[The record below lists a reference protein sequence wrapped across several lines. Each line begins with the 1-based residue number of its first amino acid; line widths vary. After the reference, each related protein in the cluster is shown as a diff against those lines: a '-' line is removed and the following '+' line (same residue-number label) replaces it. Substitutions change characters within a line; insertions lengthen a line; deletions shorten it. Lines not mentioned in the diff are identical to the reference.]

1 MKKALLVL
9 SALAITVLCHG
20 QGIDAEMQ
28 KIFKKLEMR
37 QQLTQTEQRKLEQWS
52 EKMSQTGGQNYNVQ
66 EEEEEEYAEEESW
79 ENNEDDTDNHDKDIR
94 LPGNP
99 SVSFSSQCPR
109 QQGITFSSEEVTT
122 DQYLNL
128 VRDLMTKYGGKLGS
142 KLTMVRQM
150 LIESNVPTDGADMAA
165 LFHMS
170 GWGAAAI
177 YSAAWS
183 AEKAPQDI
191 LTANTLGV
199 VLKDMKEY
207 HASLQALKYADKLK
221 PGIPVVIINTGWTCY
236 EMGDSESAR
245 QMFNEALRIN
255 PGLTAP
261 HLGLGL
267 IAECAGDHFTAMKH
281 LRIALAD
288 SYSAAG
294 LAAYRQAKT
303 AADVNGESSAGESQ
317 TDGNAPGGQA
327 GITLPDI
334 QVSGPPEGMM
344 QMREPLEQLMAGL
357 DGRIA
362 RLTEELLSISS
373 TVSAQQT
380 RAASN
385 PGGSLVFSR
394 DYANELRML
403 NDVTEL
409 LFGPNSNFGM
419 AVTAGINDCDKT
431 MESVEDNL
439 GTINQDM
446 EKHLRLT
453 DEKNRIL
460 EESIRKLE
468 ACGTNESCAK
478 KVEAEA
484 KAAIDPIDA
493 ELEQLNYRICKNT
506 KRGTDM
512 TIGCQSR
519 YFTRANEAFRQAVY
533 DYYAFTDPILERIY
547 SPSYNEMLNL
557 QREIR
562 VLSHQKALAGAAL
575 SIAAT
580 SEGYKSMVCVEPQPE
595 RPPKEV
601 KEPELPKKKEKPCP
615 LGDGIKGGF
624 GGFSAE
630 LTCDHVTI
638 SGGKGLLGSVTRD
651 FNAHQTKVWVGA
663 GVKAE
668 YANGNVVGEATIGAE
683 FVVGENNTIQDIAFT
698 SSVKTSLGDLVEAE
712 VSGRISVE
720 GGPQI
725 NTSAGL
731 ITPEIPGL

>member
-1 MKKALLVL
+1 MKKALLLL
-9 SALAITVLCHG
+9 SALIIAVLCHG
-20 QGIDAEMQ
+20 QSIDPEMQ

-37 QQLTQTEQRKLEQWS
+37 QQLTQAEQKKLELWT
-52 EKMSQTGGQNYNVQ
+52 EKMSRAGRQNNGG
-66 EEEEEEYAEEESW
+66 EEEEKYDDDEDFEEIG
-79 ENNEDDTDNHDKDIR
+79 DDTESPDRAISMQ
-94 LPGNP
+94 GN
-99 SVSFSSQCPR
+99 SAATFTGQCPR
-109 QQGITFSSEEVTT
+109 QQGKILREEEITE
-122 DQYLNL
+122 DQYLAL
-128 VRDLMTKYGGKLGS
+128 VRELMTEYGNRLGS
-142 KLTMVRQM
+142 KLTQARQM
-150 LIESNVPTDGADMAA
+150 LQESAKSTDGADMAA
-165 LFHMS
+165 IFHMS

-199 VLKDMKEY
+199 ALKDMKEY
-207 HASLQALKYADKLK
+207 TASLKVLNYADKLR
-221 PGIPVVIINTGWTCY
+221 PGIPVVIINKGWTCY
-236 EMGDSESAR
+236 EMGDPGSA
-245 QMFNEALRIN
+245 QQLFNRALSIN
-255 PGLTAP
+255 PDLTTP

-288 SYSAAG
+288 NFSAAG
-294 LAAYRQAKT
+294 FAAYRQAK
-303 AADVNGESSAGESQ
+303 AASDAGNKDTSGEQETTSRDNGN
-317 TDGNAPGGQA
+317 TGGIQ
-327 GITLPDI
+327 LPDL
-334 QVSGPPEGMM
+334 QVSEHPEGMM
-344 QMREPLEQLMAGL
+344 QMKTPIEQFMNGL
-357 DGRIA
+357 DRRIS
-362 RLTEELLSISS
+362 RLTDDLLSVSS
-373 TVSAQQT
+373 TVRSQ
-380 RAASN
+380 AAKAHSN
-385 PGGSLVFSR
+385 PDGALVFSR
-394 DYANELRML
+394 DYASELMML
-403 NDVTEL
+403 DDVTGL

-419 AVTAGINDCDKT
+419 AVTTALNDCDRT

-460 EESIRKLE
+460 EEYLKKIE
-468 ACGTNESCAK
+468 ACGANEECAK
-478 KVEAEA
+478 RAEAEA

-493 ELEQLNYRICKNT
+493 ELEQVNYRICKNT
-506 KRGTDM
+506 RRGVDM
-512 TIGCQSR
+512 TIGCQVK
-519 YFTRANEAFRQAVY
+519 YYTMANNAFRQAVY

-562 VLSHQKALAGAAL
+562 VLSYQKALAGTAL
-575 SIAAT
+575 GIAGM
-580 SEGYKSMVCVEPQPE
+580 SEGYKSMECVEPQPE
-595 RPPKEV
+595 QPPKEI
-601 KEPELPKKKEKPCP
+601 KEPDLPKKKEKPCP

-651 FNAHQTKVWVGA
+651 FNAHQTKIWVGA
-663 GVKAE
+663 GVKGE

-683 FVVGENNTIQDIAFT
+683 VVVGENNTIDDIAFT
-698 SSVKTSLGDLVEAE
+698 SSVKASLGDLVEGE

-725 NTSAGL
+725 STSAGI

>member
-20 QGIDAEMQ
+20 QGIDPEMQ
-28 KIFKKLEMR
+28 KIFKKLELS
-37 QQLTQTEQRKLEQWS
+37 QQLTLTEQRKLVQWS
-52 EKMSQTGGQNYNVQ
+52 GKMSQTGRQNNGEQ
-66 EEEEEEYAEEESW
+66 EEEEFGEEESYADY
-79 ENNEDDTDNHDKDIR
+79 EDNTDSPDKDFR
-94 LPGNP
+94 VPGNP
-99 SVSFSSQCPR
+99 AVSFSSQCPR
-109 QQGITFSSEEVTT
+109 QQGMTFSEEEVTT
-122 DQYLNL
+122 DQYLTM
-128 VRDLMTKYGGKLGS
+128 VRELMTKYGGKLGS
-142 KLTMVRQM
+142 KLTIIRQM
-150 LIESNVPTDGADMAA
+150 LMKSSVPTDGADMAA
-165 LFHMS
+165 IFHMS
-170 GWGAAAI
+170 GWGAAAV

-191 LTANTLGV
+191 LTANNLGV
-199 VLKDMKEY
+199 VLKDMQEY
-207 HASLQALKYADKLK
+207 HASLKALKYADKLK

-236 EMGDSESAR
+236 EMGDSESAQR
-245 QMFNEALRIN
+245 MFNKALRIN
-255 PGLTAP
+255 PGLTSP

-267 IAECAGDHFTAMKH
+267 IAECAGDHFAAMKH

-288 SYSAAG
+288 NYSSAG

-303 AADVNGESSAGESQ
+303 AADANGESAAEGSQ
-317 TDGNAPGGQA
+317 ANGNATGGQG

-334 QVSGPPEGMM
+334 QMSGQPEGMM
-344 QMREPLEQLMAGL
+344 QMKEPLERLMAGL

-362 RLTEELLSISS
+362 RLTEELLSVSS
-373 TVSAQQT
+373 TVSAQQV

-419 AVTAGINDCDKT
+419 SVTAGISDCDRT

-453 DEKNRIL
+453 DEKNRIA
-460 EESIRKLE
+460 EECIKKLE
-468 ACGTNESCAK
+468 ACGTNEACAK
-478 KVEAEA
+478 KAEAEA

-493 ELEQLNYRICKNT
+493 ELDQVNYRICKNT
-506 KRGTDM
+506 KRGVDM

-519 YFTRANEAFRQAVY
+519 YYTSANKAFREAVY

-547 SPSYNEMLNL
+547 SPGFNEMLNL

-562 VLSHQKALAGAAL
+562 VLSQQKALAGAAL
-575 SIAAT
+575 SIAAM
-580 SEGYKSMVCVEPQPE
+580 SEGYKSMECVEPQPE
-595 RPPKEV
+595 KPPKEIKV
-601 KEPELPKKKEKPCP
+601 PELPKKKEKPCP
-615 LGDGIKGGF
+615 LGNGIKGAI

-638 SGGKGLLGSVTRD
+638 SGGEGLLGSVTRD

-668 YANGNVVGEATIGAE
+668 YAGGNVVGEATMGVE
-683 FVVGENNTIQDIAFT
+683 FVVGENSTLDDLAFT
-698 SSVKTSLGDLVEAE
+698 SSVKTSLGGLVEGE
-712 VSGRISVE
+712 VSARISVE

-725 NTSAGL
+725 STSAGL